1 MIGDLM
7 DVELARQQW
16 EDGRRRVER
25 SRPGSP
31 ESGRL
36 AREVEL
42 IVAEIRRRVGQSFT
56 LEELASAYDGA
67 GEWARDVLYE
77 ARPDGAPPPETAT
90 VTDAAFQVYARGASD
105 YRP

>member
-25 SRPGSP
+25 TQAGSL
-31 ESGRL
+31 EAGRL

-42 IVAEIRRRVGQSFT
+42 IVAELRRRVGQTFT
-56 LEELASAYDGA
+56 LAQLASAYDGA
-67 GEWARDVLYE
+67 GEWAREVLYQ
-77 ARPDGAPPPETAT
+77 ARPDGAPPPDTAT
-90 VTDAAFQVYARGASD
+90 VTDAAFQVYARGAVD